1 MSRLGTTVGIFVL
14 SATLALPVT
23 ASQAAPLPAESTTVV
38 SASKLQDAASSVYG
52 TPTAV
57 TPDTAYTNEDGNRV
71 EVYTSAGDNDGVKA
85 DWRSVN
91 EFAYLVN
98 SVPKGK
104 NLYATVFNALYDY
117 GTAKADATT
126 GDYSIVNSSGDV
138 IADTSL
144 FRPTIAFRN
153 QINQYDSLAEAK
165 TYVHVLGAKQS
176 MEEAYKAPSSL
187 ARLLKTSG
195 VMKYCSKTSTGAC
208 LTSSNVDPDS
218 LMHSKYA
225 LFEQSKDSTGKMWDD
240 VIWITSANL
249 NGSSGGKKSNTSIA
263 IYGDSA
269 GYSGL
274 LNSVWNAQIAQTQTT
289 AYKAAAANGVA
300 ADDSDFTFYPSPRT
314 KDFEATT
321 LATVAAISGKTN
333 CKAYLAHSLFNSARV
348 ALLNQL
354 AALQTQGCSVKI
366 ALGDNAIADTV
377 DAYFGMSQDAREVIN
392 RVEFG
397 NVHDKAITV
406 SYTAGGTTHGVTYG
420 GSANANGTS
429 LDHDELAFKA
439 ESLTVTRAVEAQ
451 LERVYE
457 LSRGGKTN
465 VQVSGLTIAPAAVS
479 INVGS
484 TRTLQ
489 PRITPTSASVKTV
502 TWASS
507 DSSVVSV
514 DAATGKI
521 TAKKGGT
528 ATITATSLS
537 GNRTATSAITVNS
550 DQAETGEA
558 TASANVINVP
568 PTLTMD
574 RYQQTV
580 SSTGDD
586 RKTEVVVTW
595 GTGTVDITGTV
606 ALQYYNS
613 GSWKTKTNIAVT
625 NGRGT
630 AQLSLS
636 SSRAWRLA
644 AKTPS
649 GATLGSDAKYS
660 AGYSYNV
667 VKTRE
672 NTTTPRLYAPTM
684 VKSGA
689 MAPFF
694 VTWKGASGKLRLQY
708 LAGSGWK
715 TKVTFTIDGG
725 GTQKFI
731 STPVGSTRKWRIAT
745 ATKRSSSIS
754 VKVTT

>member
-1 MSRLGTTVGIFVL
+1 MGILVL
-14 SATLALPVT
+14 AATLALPVT
-23 ASQAAPLPAESTTVV
+23 TTQAAPLPAESTTVAA
-38 SASKLQDAASSVYG
+38 ASKLQNGDISVYG
-52 TPTAV
+52 TPVAV

-126 GDYSIVNSSGDV
+126 GDYSIVNSSGSV
-138 IADTSL
+138 IADTGL

-187 ARLLKTSG
+187 ARLLKASG

-225 LFEQSKDSTGKMWDD
+225 LFEQSKDSTGKVWDD

-269 GYSGL
+269 GYDGL
-274 LNSVWNAQIAQTQTT
+274 LNSVWNAQLAQTQTT

-300 ADDSDFTFYPSPRT
+300 ADDSDFTFYPSPRS

-321 LATVAAISGKTN
+321 LATVAAIAGKTN

-354 AALQTQGCSVKI
+354 AALQTQGCTVKI

-406 SYTAGGTTHGVTYG
+406 SYTASGTTHGVTYG

-439 ESLTVTRAVEAQ
+439 ESLTVTRAVELQ

-465 VQVSGLTIAPAAVS
+465 VQVSGLTIDPATVA

-484 TRTLQ
+484 SRTLQ

-514 DAATGKI
+514 DAVTGKI
-521 TAKKGGT
+521 TAKKVS
-528 ATITATSLS
+528 ATPVAITATSLS
-537 GNRTATSAITVNS
+537 GNRTATSAITVSS
-550 DQAETGEA
+550 DQTETGEA
-558 TASANVINVP
+558 TASTNVINVP

-586 RKTEVVVTW
+586 RQTEAVVTW
-595 GTGTVDITGTV
+595 GTGATEITGTV
-606 ALQYYNS
+606 ALQYYDA
-613 GSWKTKTNIAVT
+613 GSWKTKTNISVT

-630 AQLSLS
+630 KMLDLK

-649 GATLGSDAKYS
+649 GAKLGSDAKYS

-667 VKTRE
+667 VKTKE

-731 STPVGSTRKWRIAT
+731 SAPVGSTRKWRIAT
-745 ATKRSSSIS
+745 STKRSSSIT
-754 VKVTT
+754 VKVLS